1 MKKPFA
7 PAALLLLFTLFFL
20 PWITCAETRYVDDQ
34 LYISL
39 RQGKSSDN
47 EIIKTIRTGTP
58 LEVIEDGTPYMKVR
72 TEDGQE
78 GYVLSRYISPAIPK
92 NTVINRLETERDQL
106 RNQLTGLR
114 QRLDETTSQLEALRR
129 QSAAGLPAA
138 EEQQQ
143 AALKKQYGEA
153 QMALQAVTSKY
164 ENLLAQSKGVV
175 ESTEKLE
182 RLNKANR
189 KLNTEVQELRRE
201 NTALRRSKNI
211 RWFLAGAAIL
221 LLGWILG
228 RIPKRRRRF

>member
-34 LYISL
+34 LYITI
-39 RQGKSSDN
+39 RRGKSADH

-72 TEDGQE
+72 TQDGQE
-78 GYVLSRYISPAIPK
+78 GYVLSRYISTAIPK
-92 NTVINRLETERDQL
+92 NTVIDKLETERDQL
-106 RNQLTGLR
+106 SNQLTDLR

-129 QSAAGLPAA
+129 QSSTALPAA
-138 EEQQQ
+138 EEQQ

-175 ESTEKLE
+175 ESTDKLE

-189 KLNTEVQELRRE
+189 KLNTEVQELRLE
-201 NTALRRSKNI
+201 NAAFRRSKNI